1 MDFNSILSEMTK
13 PQNMKNMM
21 HVVGSMMNNQNGE
34 PDLGGML
41 NMIGPMISQLEGG
54 KSGKGGG
61 MLDMLNMFVKD
72 YII

>member
-1 MDFNSILSEMTK
+1 MDLNSILSEMTK

-21 HVVGSMMNNQNGE
+21 NAVGSMMNNENGE

-54 KSGKGGG
+54 KGGG
-61 MLDMLNMFVKD
+61 MFDMLNMFVKD
-72 YII
+72 CII